1 MSRLSVFVTALLVLA
16 GVLLSCKKESENL
29 QVQIEA
35 VVTTDINPIKKQI
48 EEINSSIADL
58 EQTDK
63 ALKGYIETL
72 EGTARQ
78 LQADIAAND
87 TKIDQ
92 TATALRNELTT
103 AQTELNG
110 NIAIAKTE
118 VLGQLTSLRSELQG
132 KQDAVNTTISELK
145 SKDTALEAQIANL
158 QTYVDTQLALQTANT
173 KEWASSTFLTL
184 AQYQSTTDELAAIKS
199 SITTL
204 NASLADLE
212 TRLNTKIAADI
223 ASAVSTLEG
232 ELATKVTE
240 ITTSYTSAVS
250 TAKTEVTTA
259 YTSAIATA
267 ISNSETSMKNW
278 VNAQLTGYC
287 TIAKAEIKL
296 DSLHTVLN
304 GQLTSQQE
312 YLTAMIGSLEEQLV
326 ARVGD
331 EKTLDTLKTAK
342 AQLESALATTN
353 EAVAAN
359 TKSIDSL
366 SVNLAKAKIELTEAY
381 TTAINT
387 AISTLDGKLTG
398 DIATAVTTINTRID
412 QEVAALDAKIT
423 TLTSRVSACET
434 AIAAIQVSLQTMQT
448 DIATLGQQITAINGS
463 ISELQATDAQL
474 DGYIKTLQTT
484 AANLQTALN
493 ATEEALA
500 QAKSELKTDITN
512 EKAAVLAELTSAR
525 TAIEGQIE
533 QINTA
538 IETLQSK
545 DVALEHRID
554 TLSTYVNTLNQGTK
568 DWASATFS
576 TLEQYNKTAGDVAT
590 IKTTITS
597 LNTELTELV
606 TRLNAKIGTDIATAV
621 STLEGE
627 LATKV
632 SELTTAYT
640 GAINTAKTELTAAYT
655 TAIANA
661 ISASE
666 TSLKGWVNEQL
677 TGYYTIAQTEA
688 QLNALNT
695 TLTSQLNA
703 QKTYFDE
710 LIAARE
716 SDLNGKITA
725 SAAVIDSLNTVS
737 AQSTQAIAENKVAI
751 ATLIQSLNEAKTE
764 LTDSYTSAIATAI
777 SSSEGKLEDEIAT
790 QIAAV
795 NASVDTKIAA
805 VNTEI
810 SGLKTRVS
818 TLETAV
824 STINARLTDIESR
837 LAELEKLLGQIQSV
851 VVIPEYADGS
861 VGCTSGNTTFYFKVL
876 PTGTAAQLAEAPLSA
891 FKMEAV
897 YTKTK
902 ALPTFVDMPISQVE
916 AEGDILIV
924 TASGENIGTDFFK
937 GLTAASV
944 SLKVSIGISNC
955 QTDFFP
961 LYFKAIESITLNK
974 SETTLPVGEC
984 ETLIATV
991 NPESASDKSIHWES
1005 SNESVAEVTENG
1017 LVTAIAS
1024 GTATISVTAKDGS
1037 GKSASC
1043 SVTVIKLVDSIG
1055 FDKTSLVLYNDET
1068 ATITATVLS
1077 ETANNRNLMWSSSNT
1092 SVATVSSSGVVTG
1105 VSRGTAIIT
1114 ATAQDG
1120 SGISQTCEVEVKQ
1133 YVTGITLDKT
1143 SLTLTKGKTVTLTP
1157 TISPSNANDK
1167 SVTWSSSNT
1176 AVATV
1181 DQSGKVTAVSGGG
1194 ATINVTAKDGS
1205 GRMASCSVAVGQNLS
1220 ANASANCYVVS
1231 SAGDYLFRTTKGNS
1245 STSVGSVSSVTVL
1258 WESYGTSTAPSVGS
1272 IVNNVSYSNN
1282 AIFFSTPSTLKNGN
1296 AVIAAKNASGT
1307 ILWSW
1312 HIWVCSGYN
1321 PASSAQ
1327 IYNYGAGTMMDR
1339 NLGATSATPGNVGA
1353 LGLMYQWGRK
1363 DPFLGSSSIS
1373 SNTKASST
1381 LSWPSAVSSTSS
1393 SGTVAYA
1400 VKNPTTFIKGV
1411 EETSYDWVY
1420 SSRDNTL
1427 WKSDKTIYDPCPPGW
1442 RVPDGGSTGVW
1453 ATANNSLNPSWDN
1466 TKKGMNFS
1474 GKFGPSSY
1482 STIWYPAVGC
1492 LFDDTYKLGNV
1503 GRYSY
1508 WWSCTPSDSKAYNL
1522 YYYQSGNVLTSD
1534 DDSRANGFSVRCL
1547 KE

>member
-1 MSRLSVFVTALLVLA
+1 MNRLSVFVITLLALA

-29 QVQIEA
+29 QVQIDA

-78 LQADIAAND
+78 LQADITAND

-103 AQTELNG
+103 AQTDLNG
-110 NIAIAKTE
+110 NIALAKTE

-132 KQDAVNTTISELK
+132 KLDAVNTTISELK
-145 SKDTALEAQIANL
+145 AKDTALEAQIANL

-212 TRLNTKIAADI
+212 TRLSTKIATDI

-240 ITTSYTSAVS
+240 ITSAYTSAIS

-287 TIAKAEIKL
+287 TIAKAETKL

-312 YLTAMIGSLEEQLV
+312 YLTAMIGSLEEQLI
-326 ARVGD
+326 ARIGED
-331 EKTLDTLKTAK
+331 EKKLDTLRTAK
-342 AQLESALATTN
+342 TQLESALATTN

-434 AIAAIQVSLQTMQT
+434 AISAIQTSLQTMQT

-500 QAKSELKTDITN
+500 QAKSELRNDISN

-538 IETLQSK
+538 IAALQAK

-554 TLSTYVNTLNQGTK
+554 TLSTYVYTLNQGTR

-597 LNTELTELV
+597 LNTELTELE
-606 TRLNAKIGTDIATAV
+606 TRLNAKIGTDIATAI

-640 GAINTAKTELTAAYT
+640 GAISTAKTEITAAYT

-666 TSLKGWVNEQL
+666 TSLKTWVNEQL

-688 QLNALNT
+688 QLTALNSA
-695 TLTSQLNA
+695 LTSQLNA

-737 AQSTQAIAENKVAI
+737 AQSTQAIAENKAAI
-751 ATLIQSLNEAKTE
+751 ATLIQSLNDAKTE

-810 SGLKTRVS
+810 SGLKIRVS
-818 TLETAV
+818 TLETAI

-902 ALPTFVDMPISQVE
+902 AFPTFVD
-916 AEGDILIV
+916 
-924 TASGENIGTDFFK
+924 
-937 GLTAASV
+937 
-944 SLKVSIGISNC
+944 
-955 QTDFFP
+955 
-961 LYFKAIESITLNK
+961 
-974 SETTLPVGEC
+974 LPV
-984 ETLIATV
+984 T
-991 NPESASDKSIHWES
+991 N
-1005 SNESVAEVTENG
+1005 
-1017 LVTAIAS
+1017 
-1024 GTATISVTAKDGS
+1024 
-1037 GKSASC
+1037 
-1043 SVTVIKLVDSIG
+1043 
-1055 FDKTSLVLYNDET
+1055 
-1068 ATITATVLS
+1068 
-1077 ETANNRNLMWSSSNT
+1077 
-1092 SVATVSSSGVVTG
+1092 VSSSGDILSVTANVSGLNIEFFAGTQAANASLTIHSG
-1105 VSRGTAIIT
+1105 VS
-1114 ATAQDG
+1114 
-1120 SGISQTCEVEVKQ
+1120 S
-1133 YVTGITLDKT
+1133 Y
-1143 SLTLTKGKTVTLTP
+1143 
-1157 TISPSNANDK
+1157 
-1167 SVTWSSSNT
+1167 SSAYFPLFYDST
-1176 AVATV
+1176 HF
-1181 DQSGKVTAVSGGG
+1181 D
-1194 ATINVTAKDGS
+1194 
-1205 GRMASCSVAVGQNLS
+1205 LS
-1220 ANASANCYVVS
+1220 ATESANCYMVS
-1231 SAGDYLFRTTKGNS
+1231 CAGAYKFKGNVKGNS
-1245 STSVGSVSSVTVL
+1245 TTPLDGTPVKAEVL
-1258 WESYGTSTAPSVGS
+1258 WESFGYSSKPNVNDVIASVAFNDGY
-1272 IVNNVSYSNN
+1272 VE
-1282 AIFFSTPSTLKNGN
+1282 FETPATLKIGN
-1296 AVIAAKNASGT
+1296 AVIVVNDAANN

-1312 HIWVCSGYN
+1312 HIWVCGIYTQVYYN
-1321 PASSAQ
+1321 D
-1327 IYNYGAGTMMDR
+1327 AGTMMDR
-1339 NLGATSATPGNVGA
+1339 NLGALSALPADMRTG
-1353 LGLMYQWGRK
+1353 GLLYQWGRK
-1363 DPFLGSSSIS
+1363 DPFLGAIIGGDT
-1373 SNTKASST
+1373 NVAST
-1381 LSWPSAVSSTSS
+1381 ITWPSAVSSSS
-1393 SGTVAYA
+1393 STGTVSYT
-1400 VKNPTTFIKGV
+1400 VSHPTTFVKGTSS
-1411 EETSYDWVY
+1411 TSYDWVY
-1420 SSRDNTL
+1420 ASRDNTL
-1427 WKSDKTIYDPCPPGW
+1427 WQSDKTIYDPCPPGW
-1442 RVPDGGSTGVW
+1442 KVPVGGSDGIW
-1453 ATANNSLNPSWDN
+1453 AQATNISGGSFAHTWDYSN
-1466 TKKGMNFS
+1466 KGMNFS
-1474 GKFGPSSY
+1474 SKLGDS
-1482 STIWYPAVGC
+1482 STIWYPATYFLYALNGE
-1492 LFDDTYKLGNV
+1492 LLYENSGGIWSSSSSAKSAYMFTYKQDGTV
-1503 GRYSY
+1503 SV
-1508 WWSCTPSDSKAYNL
+1508 SSSE
-1522 YYYQSGNVLTSD
+1522 
-1534 DDSRANGFSVRCL
+1534 SRAYGHSVRCL